1 MLALSPPLFSTIGW
15 SLDQDSISHENHN
28 YFYSK
33 DITTTN
39 DDQTAD
45 SFLHLLPSHH
55 PKVDLDRSTPSIT
68 VTGDYS
74 SVCPMAKKL
83 NHNASE
89 RDRRKKINNLYA
101 SLRSLLPADQTVCT
115 KMNSL
120 NNFKYQFGNVT
131 SLKRL
136 NMLFICHTTN
146 LEYVQIETNFYH
158 IIVRIDILLSTFVTM
173 CNCLDKQRESLTVLV
188 KFNNRHKL
196 WISHVLKVLKTSS
209 DPLQKKL
216 SIPNTIS
223 HALKYIPEL
232 QKQVEG
238 LNRKREELLSR
249 ASKQEDAMHKEKKI
263 KSTARS
269 SQSAVSTYRL
279 NDREVAIQ
287 ISTFKTHNNLLF
299 EILQYLEEEGL
310 QLENASFFES
320 YGGRVFYNLHLQVCF
335 VLPRVYLLRFE
346 SNFYITIHTY

>member
-55 PKVDLDRSTPSIT
+55 PKVDLDRSTPSTT
-68 VTGDYS
+68 VTGNYS

-101 SLRSLLPADQTVCT
+101 SLRSLLPADQT
-115 KMNSL
+115 
-120 NNFKYQFGNVT
+120 
-131 SLKRL
+131 
-136 NMLFICHTTN
+136 
-146 LEYVQIETNFYH
+146 
-158 IIVRIDILLSTFVTM
+158 
-173 CNCLDKQRESLTVLV
+173 
-188 KFNNRHKL
+188 
-196 WISHVLKVLKTSS
+196 
-209 DPLQKKL
+209 KKL

-232 QKQVEG
+232 QRQVEG

-299 EILQYLEEEGL
+299 EILQHLEEEGL

-320 YGGRVFYNLHLQVCF
+320 YGGRVFYNLHLQVDRTYR
-335 VLPRVYLLRFE
+335 LERENLSEKLM
-346 SNFYITIHTY
+346 SFYA